1 MGAAL
6 IAVGAGVLWL
16 GQALGLSRV
25 MSRRGFH
32 PLPWFMVPLLL
43 GPAVWLLALIEAL
56 TGPPPPEL
64 LRPGKRGSGALDVF
78 VLFDADHVPD
88 RIKAELQRLT
98 PRCRHLVLARVIKA
112 GGPTAIAADAARFLR
127 GITTPPESR
136 DAELQL
142 LFGDITRVANEIAA
156 RGDIDVL
163 LSSAHARKPFHSD
176 GDNQEERSIHD
187 VPAA

>member
-6 IAVGAGVLWL
+6 IVVGAGVLWL

-43 GPAVWLLALIEAL
+43 GPAVCPLALIEAL

-98 PRCRHLVLARVIKA
+98 PRCRHLVLARVIKR
-112 GGPTAIAADAARFLR
+112 GPHGDRSRCCAFLK

-142 LFGDITRVANEIAA
+142 LFGDITRVANEIEA

-163 LSSAHARKPFHSD
+163 LSSAHARNQFHSD
-176 GDNQEERSIHD
+176 GDNQKGRWIHD